1 MLDCHEINSL
11 HGTPCFLINQ
21 LICKRRGAGMFAEEQ
36 EFINVQKSMTHFYY
50 NSDISIEDGGDTF
63 RKGITSN
70 QDSAGWFN
78 KILK

>member
-1 MLDCHEINSL
+1 
-11 HGTPCFLINQ
+11 
-21 LICKRRGAGMFAEEQ
+21 MFAEEQ